1 LGIKTLFY
9 VGFADIEES
18 LYHFYFE
25 FEDPET
31 PQSTADLFGRVVDQK
46 LREINVEY
54 ESKRASFRLK
64 EPIAHRLINNAYSR
78 FKAACL
84 EEGMR
89 DGQFK
94 FNQLM
99 QDENRRGKFQVLV
112 IGDILSE
119 MRSTVINRRI
129 ERADRKKAR
138 ADRKKARGKRWEER
152 RKKRAAR
159 RAKRRGK

>member
-1 LGIKTLFY
+1 M
-9 VGFADIEES
+9 
-18 LYHFYFE
+18 
-25 FEDPET
+25 
-31 PQSTADLFGRVVDQK
+31 
-46 LREINVEY
+46 
-54 ESKRASFRLK
+54 
-64 EPIAHRLINNAYSR
+64 
-78 FKAACL
+78 

-112 IGDILSE
+112 LGDILSE

-129 ERADRKKAR
+129 ER

-159 RAKRRGK
+159 RAKRRA